1 MVRTQGFPRAVAL
14 VLAVTG
20 LLGGVAVAPA
30 PALAHDELTG
40 TSPADG
46 ATVDTRLEEVTLTFS
61 GVVRADGSTVTVT
74 GRDGA
79 THHDGP
85 LSVRD
90 RVVHQPVTS
99 MGSGTYRVQWRV
111 LAADGHPMTGEFA
124 FTVALPPEL
133 EPAPGSTSTAPPTVE
148 LTATPPGT
156 ATDQA
161 DGGSTPAGWVIA
173 LVVAALVL
181 ALAMTLVLLRRR
193 RGQP

>member
-1 MVRTQGFPRAVAL
+1 M
-14 VLAVTG
+14 LAMAG
-20 LLGGVAVAPA
+20 LLAGVAVAPG

-46 ATVDTRLEEVTLTFS
+46 ATVDTRLDEVTLTFS

-74 GRDGA
+74 GPDGTA
-79 THHDGP
+79 HHDGP
-85 LSVRD
+85 LSVLD

-133 EPAPGSTSTAPPTVE
+133 EPTPSPTPTASPSPE
-148 LTATPPGT
+148 QTATQPGT
-156 ATDQA
+156 AT
-161 DGGSTPAGWVIA
+161 GGESRPAGWVLC
-173 LVVAALVL
+173 LVAAALVL
-181 ALAMTLVLLRRR
+181 ALAVTLVLLRRR